1 MRRSGPGFSLIEVM
15 VAMLLGGIVVG
26 ATVTSLKASLD
37 EQGASKLEWESFTI
51 AQQTMEL
58 LSALPRDHGLLSGND
73 GVGGGTSPATGPGTA
88 ADRECASIAQGAQHF
103 RTNALGKVVSDG
115 AFDVCIKVKDGHPFG
130 VLKNVRVVVMTSSGA
145 GNVLLQTIR

>member
-1 MRRSGPGFSLIEVM
+1 MKRFAGFSLIEVM
-15 VAMLLGGIVVG
+15 VTMVIGGVVVG
-26 ATVTSLKASLD
+26 ATVTSLKTSLD
-37 EQGASKLEWESFTI
+37 DQGASKVEWESFTI

-73 GVGGGTSPATGPGTA
+73 SVGGGASAATGPGTA
-88 ADRECASIAQGAQHF
+88 ADRNCSTIAPGPQHF
-103 RTNALGKVVSDG
+103 RTDALGKVVANG

-130 VLKNVRVVVMTSSGA
+130 VLKNVRVVVSTSSGA